1 MAGLQPAFLFP
12 LVASTQDKKM
22 RMIPSVLPFMAVMAA
37 VVVASN
43 YLVQFPVAYSIG
55 ALNLADL
62 LTWGA
67 FTYPVAFLVTDLAN
81 RRFGPQ
87 AARLVVFCGFIIA
100 VALSVW
106 LASPRIAIASGT
118 AFLMAQLL
126 DVSIFDRLRDRT
138 WWLPP
143 LVSTI
148 IGSCLDTFIF
158 FGLAFSQAASMI
170 GPGDGFASEVAP
182 LLGVLALEAPRWVSW
197 ALGDLMVKLLVG
209 LSMLVPYGALMPV
222 IADKARA

>member
-1 MAGLQPAFLFP
+1 
-12 LVASTQDKKM
+12 M
-22 RMIPSVLPFMAVMAA
+22 RTISSVLPFMALMAA

-43 YLVQFPVAYSIG
+43 FLVQFPVDYAFG

-81 RRFGPQ
+81 RRFGPGT
-87 AARLVVFCGFIIA
+87 ARLVVFCGFVIA

-106 LASPRIAIASGT
+106 LATPRIAVASGS
-118 AFLMAQLL
+118 AFLVAQLL
-126 DVSIFDRLRDRT
+126 DVSIFDKLRNRT

-148 IGSCLDTFIF
+148 IGSCLDTVIF
-158 FGLAFSQAASMI
+158 FGLAFSDAAGMI
-170 GPGDGFASEVAP
+170 GPGDAFASEAAP
-182 LLGVLALEAPRWVSW
+182 LLGLLAMEAPRWVSW
-197 ALGDLMVKLLVG
+197 ALGDLAVKMIVG
-209 LSMLVPYGALMPV
+209 LVMLAPYGLLRGLIGVQAPT
-222 IADKARA
+222 AA

>member
-1 MAGLQPAFLFP
+1 
-12 LVASTQDKKM
+12 M
-22 RMIPSVLPFMAVMAA
+22 RTIPSVLPFMALMAA

-43 YLVQFPVAYSIG
+43 FLVQFPVDYTLG

-81 RRFGPQ
+81 RRFGPGT
-87 AARLVVFCGFIIA
+87 ARLVVFCGFVIA

-106 LASPRIAIASGT
+106 LATPRIAIASGS

-126 DVSIFDRLRDRT
+126 DVSIFDRLRNRV

-143 LVSTI
+143 LVSTL
-148 IGSCLDTFIF
+148 IGSGLDTLIF
-158 FGLAFSQAASMI
+158 FGLAFSQAANII
-170 GPGDGFASEVAP
+170 GPGDAFASETAP
-182 LLGVLALEAPRWVSW
+182 LLGLFAMELPRWVSW
-197 ALGDLMVKLLVG
+197 ALGDLAVKLIVG
-209 LSMLVPYGALMPV
+209 LSMLLPYGVLIPV
-222 IADKARA
+222 LAPQGRA

>member
-1 MAGLQPAFLFP
+1 
-12 LVASTQDKKM
+12 
-22 RMIPSVLPFMAVMAA
+22 MITSILPFMAVMAA

-43 YLVQFPVAYSIG
+43 FLVQFPVDVTLG

-67 FTYPVAFLVTDLAN
+67 FTYPIAFLVTDLAN

-87 AARLVVFCGFIIA
+87 TARIVVFSGFVIA

-106 LASPRIAIASGT
+106 LATPRIAVASGS
-118 AFLMAQLL
+118 AFLVAQLL
-126 DVSIFDRLRDRT
+126 DVSIFDRLRNRV

-148 IGSCLDTFIF
+148 IGSSLDTLIF
-158 FGLAFSQAASMI
+158 FSLAFSQAGGII
-170 GPGDGFASEVAP
+170 GPGDAFASEAAP
-182 LLGVLALEAPRWVSW
+182 LLGLFALEAPRWLSW
-197 ALGDLMVKLLVG
+197 ALGDLGVKMIVG
-209 LSMLVPYGALMPV
+209 LAMLAPYGMLMPV
-222 IADKARA
+222 LAAERRA